1 MHENNLSKRKHIL
14 VISQLPS
21 LEEDEQLQQREQ
33 CTEKKIKLKK
43 KALIVF
49 SLSITNLCLKDSTTL
64 AFCFPSL
71 FIAKHTPI

>member
-33 CTEKKIKLKK
+33 CTGKK
-43 KALIVF
+43 KL
-49 SLSITNLCLKDSTTL
+49 SLKRKLWLCFHL
-64 AFCFPSL
+64 A
-71 FIAKHTPI
+71 